1 MNRRTFL
8 LGASTATAALSLP
21 RLAGAAIPATFSIP
35 AIDTHTHFYDP
46 TRPEGIP
53 WPPASNALLHRPVLP
68 PEFTALTSRH
78 HVVGTVIVEASDR
91 VEDNQ
96 WILDLAT
103 RDESIVGFVGHLK
116 PGTPGFAANLR
127 RFAANPF
134 FRGLRLRLA
143 DLNRLG
149 DPAHDAEL
157 RRIADAGLSVDVLG
171 GAATLGKVE
180 ALAAAFPAL
189 PIVINHLPFK
199 DWDGQ
204 PAAARTALRKVA
216 AQQNVVVK
224 LSEVVRRVNDVIIED
239 PAFYRPMLDTL
250 LDLFGPER
258 VLFGSN
264 WPVSDRI
271 APYASV
277 YRVVADYFASQPRA
291 VAERYFWRNSLAIYR
306 WQPRGA
312 AAGLVRI

>member
-8 LGASTATAALSLP
+8 LGTSTATAALGFPQLT
-21 RLAGAAIPATFSIP
+21 RAAIPAAGSIP

-53 WPPASNALLHRPVLP
+53 WPPASNALLYRPVLP
-68 PEFTALTSRH
+68 PEFAALTSRH
-78 HVVGTVIVEASDR
+78 HVVGTVVVEASDR

-96 WILDLAT
+96 WILDLAA

-127 RFAANPF
+127 RFAANPL

-157 RRIADAGLSVDVLG
+157 RRIADAGLTVDVLG

-204 PAAARTALRKVA
+204 PTAARAALRNVA
-216 AQQNVVVK
+216 AQKNVVVK
-224 LSEVVRRVNDVIIED
+224 LSEVVRRVNEVIIED

-271 APYASV
+271 APYGTV
-277 YRVVADYFASQPRA
+277 HRVVADYFASQSRA

-312 AAGLVRI
+312 AASLIRI